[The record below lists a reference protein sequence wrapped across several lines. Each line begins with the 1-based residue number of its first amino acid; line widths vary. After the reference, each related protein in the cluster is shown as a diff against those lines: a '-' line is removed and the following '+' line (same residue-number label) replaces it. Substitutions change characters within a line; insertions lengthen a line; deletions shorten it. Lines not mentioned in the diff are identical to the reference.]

1 MGVVLLKDAERRTT
15 SVQWPVEV
23 DDRLDLLVRVAAD
36 EGIPVSRAQM
46 LSALVADASLDQT
59 EIADV
64 ARRYLRA
71 REGALV
77 RSAPAPDRLPTVRYR
92 GRRRAQPSR
101 PDPA

>member
-1 MGVVLLKDAERRTT
+1 VILLKDAERRTT

-46 LSALVADASLDQT
+46 LSALVADASLDQAWL
-59 EIADV
+59 ADV
-64 ARRYLRA
+64 ARRYLQA
-71 REGALV
+71 REGALAD
-77 RSAPAPDRLPTVRYR
+77 SAPAQDRLPAVKYR
-92 GRRRAQPSR
+92 GRQRGQPVQ